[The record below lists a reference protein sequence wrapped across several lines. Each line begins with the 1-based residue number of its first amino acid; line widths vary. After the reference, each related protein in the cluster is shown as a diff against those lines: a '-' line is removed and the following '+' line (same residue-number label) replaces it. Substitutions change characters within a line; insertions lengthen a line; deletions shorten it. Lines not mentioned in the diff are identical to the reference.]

1 MSGMNL
7 VLQAMNARDRA
18 EQEWLAAIGRQVID
32 PFIDQL
38 MRWNAAQEAKI
49 LEESARHGS
58 AFYKISPEGMIEVVD
73 AADVL
78 IADCVQRPEE

>member
-7 VLQAMNARDRA
+7 VLQAMNARDKA
-18 EQEWLAAIGRQVID
+18 EQEWFSEVGRQVID
-32 PFIDQL
+32 PIIDQL

-58 AFYKISPEGMIEVVD
+58 AFYKISPEGKIEVVD
-73 AADVL
+73 AADVFV
-78 IADCVQRPEE
+78 AGSEAP